1 MIRSLRWKFVAAMMG
16 IVTVILAAALI
27 LFYRSTWVNL
37 QQDTAS
43 ALVQAAQESLSRA
56 PWDNSRQPLLPFF
69 VVEVDSEGNVLES
82 RPGFFS
88 FEKEAVPQEMN
99 LEVIRRPENLG
110 TLEDYGLTYYRIQGR
125 EPASWRIVY
134 ADRSFETSTMENL
147 VRTLVL
153 VGGGAWVLFLLL
165 SIALSRWMTKPVE
178 RAWQQQKQFVAD
190 ASHELKTPLTVILSS
205 AQMIASR
212 RSTAPAE
219 AVQRWTENIQAEGTR
234 MRGLVEDMLT
244 LARSDSQSPQ
254 KQTARLC
261 LGEEVES
268 AVLPFEPIAFER
280 GLTIQS
286 QLCQES
292 YVLGDGEGIRR
303 LCGVLLDNAV
313 KYCAPGG
320 EIQVT
325 LAPDG
330 GNKYWL
336 LTVENDGASIDQ
348 KDLKRIFDRFYRSD
362 PARVNH
368 GGYGLGLAIARQIVL
383 RHKGKIWAENRPG
396 KVAFLVRLPQ
406 AR

>member
-16 IVTVILAAALI
+16 IVTVILAAALV

-254 KQTARLC
+254 KQTTRLC

-268 AVLPFEPIAFER
+268 AVLPFEPTGADHPVPALPGELYPGRR
-280 GLTIQS
+280 GGNPPPVRRAAGQCRQIL
-286 QLCQES
+286 
-292 YVLGDGEGIRR
+292 YPRRGDPGNPGPGRGEQ
-303 LCGVLLDNAV
+303 A
-313 KYCAPGG
+313 
-320 EIQVT
+320 
-325 LAPDG
+325 LAADG
-330 GNKYWL
+330 GKRRRPHRPKGP
-336 LTVENDGASIDQ
+336 EA
-348 KDLKRIFDRFYRSD
+348 DL
-362 PARVNH
+362 
-368 GGYGLGLAIARQIVL
+368 
-383 RHKGKIWAENRPG
+383 
-396 KVAFLVRLPQ
+396 
-406 AR
+406 